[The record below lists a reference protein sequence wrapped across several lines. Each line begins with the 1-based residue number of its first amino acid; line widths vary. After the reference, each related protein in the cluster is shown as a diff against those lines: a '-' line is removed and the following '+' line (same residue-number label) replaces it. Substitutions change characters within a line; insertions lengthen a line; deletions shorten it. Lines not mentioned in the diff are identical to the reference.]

1 MEEDPWFGLIKQ
13 GTMVNGNITMLAVKA
28 SFITLM
34 AMYTTALGLTTK
46 QMGMEST
53 RMSRVLG
60 MRVIGKRISSTGM
73 ELRHGQKVLNM
84 METTR

>member
-1 MEEDPWFGLIKQ
+1 MDEDLWFGLIKQ

-34 AMYTTALGLTTK
+34 AMYTTALGLTTR

-53 RMSRVLG
+53 QMSRVLD
-60 MRVIGKRISSTGM
+60 MRVIGKRISSTGV
-73 ELRHGQKVLNM
+73 ELRHGQRVLNM
-84 METTR
+84 MENTR